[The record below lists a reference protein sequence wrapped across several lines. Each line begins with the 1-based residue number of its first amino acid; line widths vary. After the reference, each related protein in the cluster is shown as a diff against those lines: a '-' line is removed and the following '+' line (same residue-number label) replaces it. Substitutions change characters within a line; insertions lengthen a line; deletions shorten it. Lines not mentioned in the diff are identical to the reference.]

1 MAEELLHIID
11 IFFVVF
17 HSALTLFNA
26 FGWIWQKTRILNL
39 VTLILTGASWFIL
52 GIFYGFGYCPL
63 TDWHFQILHKLGEHH
78 LPYSY
83 IEYLIERLTAFNPNS
98 ELVDTITA
106 VVFFV
111 ALTLSII
118 LNIRDNRMK
127 HRTP

>member
-1 MAEELLHIID
+1 MANEMLHIID

-26 FGWIWQKTRILNL
+26 LGWIWQKTRTANL
-39 VTLILTGASWFIL
+39 VTLTLTGASWFIL

-63 TDWHFQILHKLGEHH
+63 TDWHFQILQKLGVQN

-83 IEYLIERLTAFNPNS
+83 IEYLIERLTAFDPKP
-98 ELVDTITA
+98 ELVDTSTA
-106 VVFFV
+106 GVFFV

-118 LNIRDNRMK
+118 LNVKDKKRK
-127 HRTP
+127 HTS